1 MTPCQTTSGGS
12 MHRERAGLARSILV
26 FFVGLAAAG
35 LLIAV
40 LNGPFETFVATSA
53 DLTTTTQADKGRQWI
68 TMFWD
73 ALPFIVV
80 FLAFIQLL
88 GAAAAERR
96 LPGQ

>member
-1 MTPCQTTSGGS
+1 MAR
-12 MHRERAGLARSILV
+12 RERAALARSLFI
-26 FFVGLAAAG
+26 FFAGLAAAG

-40 LNGPFETFVATSA
+40 LNGPFEQIMSTGSEYATTSEA
-53 DLTTTTQADKGRQWI
+53 AKGRGYV
-68 TMFWD
+68 TAFWD

-80 FLAFIQLL
+80 FLALAQLL

>member
-1 MTPCQTTSGGS
+1 MG
-12 MHRERAGLARSILV
+12 RERAGLARAMLV
-26 FFVGLAAAG
+26 FVIGLAAAA

-40 LNGPFETFVATSA
+40 LNSPFETLVATSA
-53 DLTTTTQADKGRQWI
+53 DVTTSSQAAQGRQWI

-80 FLAFIQLL
+80 FLSFIQLL

>member
-1 MTPCQTTSGGS
+1 MAV
-12 MHRERAGLARSILV
+12 ERAALARNV
-26 FFVGLAAAG
+26 FIFFAGLAAAG

-40 LNGPFETFVATSA
+40 LNQPFEIIATTGSDVASSPEA
-53 DLTTTTQADKGRQWI
+53 AQGQSYVESYWN
-68 TMFWD
+68 

-80 FLAFIQLL
+80 FLALAQLL